1 MDRETNEALDLSSLV
16 TDEDM
21 VGILIR
27 ENTRLAI
34 EKAELE
40 VIIEKLVEY
49 IDKNDVLPTK
59 EVTEMMGEGTLSPSQ
74 PNPKHRGI

>member
-21 VGILIR
+21 VSILIR

-59 EVTEMMGEGTLSPSQ
+59 EV
-74 PNPKHRGI
+74 I